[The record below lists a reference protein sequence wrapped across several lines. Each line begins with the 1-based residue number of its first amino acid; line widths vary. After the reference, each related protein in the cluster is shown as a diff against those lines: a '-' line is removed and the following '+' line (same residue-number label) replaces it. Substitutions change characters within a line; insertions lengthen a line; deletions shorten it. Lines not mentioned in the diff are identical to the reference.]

1 MKREDIERA
10 AFWYANDNQ
19 VDFGLGGELKKG
31 FIAGAEWRI
40 NSVWHD
46 ATETPPHNAHV
57 LVRFRSGSMTTWYA
71 NNDIRRTFEKFD
83 AIAWAYVKDLLP
95 IKEG

>member
-40 NSVWHD
+40 DNIWHD
-46 ATETPPHNAHV
+46 ATEIPPHNAHI

-71 NNDIRRTFEKFD
+71 SDHIIRTFGEFD
-83 AIAWAYVKDLLP
+83 VTAWAYVEDIIP
-95 IKEG
+95 NKED